1 MQRFYTRFLL
11 LLCACGRPCRLC
23 GRSIQGGNEITVTGR
38 GFPEDLTA
46 LRIFVRARVAV
57 HRYGRWDEVDV
68 EADCEDLQ
76 RVAANQ
82 VTCTAGV
89 LEGCNELGQEHCR
102 STTVGEVVAEQNHV
116 TESALARAVTIQ
128 VSRCRKHVKFGG

>member
-1 MQRFYTRFLL
+1 M
-11 LLCACGRPCRLC
+11 
-23 GRSIQGGNEITVTGR
+23 
-38 GFPEDLTA
+38 
-46 LRIFVRARVAV
+46 
-57 HRYGRWDEVDV
+57 

-116 TESALARAVTIQ
+116 TESAIALAITVQ
-128 VSRCRKHVKFGG
+128 VSRYRKHVNLGG